1 MNDLIKLNS
10 LLPETREVLL
20 KLIKNCNFL
29 KKYAFVG
36 GSALALHLNHRKS
49 EDLDFFTYENYFNKS
64 ELIDISIYFKNFSI
78 LNETDKQIDL
88 LADGV
93 KITFF
98 NSSWSFLKPKNILQF
113 NLATIEQL
121 TAMKVN
127 TLFVR
132 ATYRDY
138 YDLYFITKHANIGLK
153 KIFELSKNILSG
165 ITMKLFFAALLY
177 VDDIFDDTIDHLS
190 PKIIISKEEIRDYF
204 QNEINKLKNDIL

>member
-1 MNDLIKLNS
+1 L
-10 LLPETREVLL
+10 
-20 KLIKNCNFL
+20 F
-29 KKYAFVG
+29 
-36 GSALALHLNHRKS
+36 
-49 EDLDFFTYENYFNKS
+49 
-64 ELIDISIYFKNFSI
+64 
-78 LNETDKQIDL
+78 
-88 LADGV
+88 ADGV

-138 YDLYFITKHANIGLK
+138 YDLYFITKYANIGLK

-177 VDDIFDDTIDHLS
+177 VDDIIDDTIEHLC
-190 PKIIISKEEIRDYF
+190 PKIIISKKEIRDYF